1 MSQLTG
7 GAVPLTPGPV
17 AHSPERPSPHAG
29 AMSEPTVL
37 TYDKCREL
45 LASKVVGR
53 AAVCTPTGPR
63 IFPVNYA
70 VVDDTIVFRTT
81 AYSVLGTYA
90 WNTQLAFEVE
100 EIDETERAGWS
111 VVALGRGAI
120 VEDPKELAEIRSA
133 ADPTPWAGGMRYLYV
148 RMRWSE
154 LSGRQIGNS

>member
-1 MSQLTG
+1 
-7 GAVPLTPGPV
+7 
-17 AHSPERPSPHAG
+17 
-29 AMSEPTVL
+29 MSEPTIL

>member
-1 MSQLTG
+1 MSQLAGCG
-7 GAVPLTPGPV
+7 GPLTSGPL
-17 AHSPERPSPHAG
+17 AHSLERPNLHAG
-29 AMSEPTVL
+29 AMSEPAVL

-45 LASKVVGR
+45 LATKVLGR

-63 IFPVNYA
+63 VFPVNYA
-70 VVDDTIVFRTT
+70 VVDEAIVFRTT

-90 WNTQLAFEVE
+90 WNTQLAFEVDD
-100 EIDETERAGWS
+100 IDETQRAGWS
-111 VVALGRGAI
+111 VVALGRGAM

-154 LSGRQIGNS
+154 LTGRQVGNY